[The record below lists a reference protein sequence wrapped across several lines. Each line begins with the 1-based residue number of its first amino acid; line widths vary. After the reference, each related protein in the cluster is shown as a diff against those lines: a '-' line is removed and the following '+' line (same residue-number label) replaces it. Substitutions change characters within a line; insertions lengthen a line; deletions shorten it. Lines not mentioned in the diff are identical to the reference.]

1 MQALRDEFTSALS
14 SSERSTE
21 SRLLEASSL
30 AAEAA
35 DAATT
40 AREVALVAAAEA
52 QAALNATAR
61 LREAAEEDEAR
72 WRRRRLREEEVMA
85 EAEIWREEVRVQQ
98 QSSRN
103 TRRCLTFSGGE
114 EKYKMLFVLGRYLG
128 ANLHFDH
135 CGGGREGG
143 EW

>member
-1 MQALRDEFTSALS
+1 MQALREEFTSALS

-30 AAEAA
+30 AADAA

-61 LREAAEEDEAR
+61 LREVAEEEEAR

-98 QSSRN
+98 SSRN
-103 TRRCLTFSGGE
+103 MRRRQTFSGGE
-114 EKYKMLFVLGRYLG
+114 EKYKMLFVLGRYLE

-135 CGGGREGG
+135 CGGGGEGG

>member
-21 SRLLEASSL
+21 SRLLDASSL

-98 QSSRN
+98 SSRN
-103 TRRCLTFSGGE
+103 MRRRLTFSGGE